1 MKPDK
6 FDLKVR
12 TRSIWLKISLLFKTV
27 AEALGEIEA
36 AANAPP
42 KKVERSAAK
51 ETTCVDRALT
61 KHSTKCPDC
70 DGRVEF
76 EERSVDKSKM
86 TVYGRS
92 GVRQV
97 LHATYRCVE
106 KHCRTGLY
114 HGYRIMKGGS
124 KVFESYC
131 LDPSQVFL
139 VVSRKTAFDIDF
151 LYEMTLKIYRH
162 NATLE
167 GLSEEFNDFFCDGN
181 KICFFLCKIIKSMF
195 TRLRFREWR
204 ALESRSTKTS
214 RWLVHILVPWAESEV
229 FARIFSICNWEIFRK
244 HSDQIEFIKT

>member
-1 MKPDK
+1 M
-6 FDLKVR
+6 
-12 TRSIWLKISLLFKTV
+12 FKTV

-181 KICFFLCKIIKSMF
+181 KICFFCVKLSRICFLDYDSVNEERLKVDPQRLADGWYTYSFLELSQRYLQGFFQFVIERFLENIVIK
-195 TRLRFREWR
+195 LN
-204 ALESRSTKTS
+204 L
-214 RWLVHILVPWAESEV
+214 
-229 FARIFSICNWEIFRK
+229 
-244 HSDQIEFIKT
+244 